1 MNAYSYTDI
10 GGRSHNEDAVCIRQ
24 TGENQFLAVLADGL
38 GGHGGGEI
46 ASEIAVET
54 LENGWKGISSPAVL
68 YDLILQAHRRILS
81 SQTPVCRMRSTIVAL
96 SVGSG
101 HADWAYA
108 GDSRLYQFYN
118 GELVYQT
125 RDHSASQVAVLMGE
139 ITQDEIRFHKDRSQL
154 FRALGQDGGLN
165 VDTGS
170 VDLIPGQYAFL
181 LCSDGFWEYVYEQEM
196 TVSLAKASSP
206 KDWVEKCAVY
216 CGKEHRKIMI
226 IIRRQLS
233 GLPYRRG
240 ANDRYEKKTNKDNCR
255 FMYDVL
261 SFARWMRTKNGR

>member
-154 FRALGQDGGLN
+154 
-165 VDTGS
+165 
-170 VDLIPGQYAFL
+170 
-181 LCSDGFWEYVYEQEM
+181 
-196 TVSLAKASSP
+196 
-206 KDWVEKCAVY
+206 
-216 CGKEHRKIMI
+216 
-226 IIRRQLS
+226 S
-233 GLPYRRG
+233 GH
-240 ANDRYEKKTNKDNCR
+240 
-255 FMYDVL
+255 
-261 SFARWMRTKNGR
+261 SGRMGV

>member
-81 SQTPVCRMRSTIVAL
+81 SQTSVCRMRSTIVAL

-139 ITQDEIRFHKDRSQL
+139 ITQDEIRFHKDRLPLKPLVLSPGASSDSIKSSQQSARL
-154 FRALGQDGGLN
+154 RQFRL
-165 VDTGS
+165 
-170 VDLIPGQYAFL
+170 QYRLQYTL
-181 LCSDGFWEYVYEQEM
+181 LCNNPVFY
-196 TVSLAKASSP
+196 
-206 KDWVEKCAVY
+206 
-216 CGKEHRKIMI
+216 
-226 IIRRQLS
+226 
-233 GLPYRRG
+233 
-240 ANDRYEKKTNKDNCR
+240 
-255 FMYDVL
+255 F
-261 SFARWMRTKNGR
+261 

>member
-170 VDLIPGQYAFL
+170 VDLIPGKYAFL

-206 KDWVEKCAVY
+206 KDWVEKMRSMLRQRAPENNDNNTAAAVWLTVPERS
-216 CGKEHRKIMI
+216 K
-226 IIRRQLS
+226 
-233 GLPYRRG
+233 
-240 ANDRYEKKTNKDNCR
+240 
-255 FMYDVL
+255 
-261 SFARWMRTKNGR
+261 

>member
-1 MNAYSYTDI
+1 MNACYTI
-10 GGRSHNEDAVCIRQ
+10 WRSIAHEDAVCIRQ

-170 VDLIPGQYAFL
+170 VDLIPGKYAF
-181 LCSDGFWEYVYEQEM
+181 CFAVMDFGSMFMKHEM
-196 TVSLAKASSP
+196 TVSLAKHLHLRIGW
-206 KDWVEKCAVY
+206 KKCAVY
-216 CGKEHRKIMI
+216 
-226 IIRRQLS
+226 RQRA
-233 GLPYRRG
+233 PEN
-240 ANDRYEKKTNKDNCR
+240 NDNNTAAAIWLTVPERSK
-255 FMYDVL
+255 
-261 SFARWMRTKNGR
+261 